1 MSEVKGTP
9 ELKGTPEVKGM
20 SNVLINNTS
29 NIFNSLSFYAP
40 IIICVSIIM
49 FSIFTA
55 TIEKAGVFFVWIFII
70 TFIRIIVFIGLKS
83 SQDIEIPE
91 VCLTGLTQMIIPKDV
106 TYSTYILSFS
116 MMYFI
121 MPMIMIS
128 KQNNVN
134 AINYG
139 ILAFF
144 IGYIILDL
152 FIKNNLSCLPKDPSS
167 MFSGILSKLVIGD
180 VLSGIFLGGVI
191 AGLIMYGT
199 SLKGYL
205 YINEINSNQEVCSMP
220 SKQQFKCSVF
230 KNGELVGSV

>member
-1 MSEVKGTP
+1 MS

-29 NIFNSLSFYAP
+29 NTINALSFYAP

-49 FSIFTA
+49 FSTFTA
-55 TIEKAGVFFVWIFII
+55 TIEKAGVFFIWIFII
-70 TFIRIIVFIGLKS
+70 TFIRIIVFKGLKS
-83 SQDIEIPE
+83 SQDIDIPDI
-91 VCLTGLTQMIIPKDV
+91 CLTGLTQMFIPKDV
-106 TYSTYILSFS
+106 TYSIYILSFS
-116 MMYFI
+116 MMYLI
-121 MPMIMIS
+121 MPMVMIS
-128 KQNNVN
+128 IQNNVN

-139 ILAFF
+139 VLAFF

-205 YINEINSNQEVCSMP
+205 YINEINNNQEVCSMP